1 MADMPYTLHWEP
13 RGVRRNYFGDVTVA
27 ERLESLQRICADPR
41 FDDLHYTITCYL
53 DVRAYEAGPDSTLNV
68 AALHIGPLM
77 TNPGIIIAAVA
88 VRPDILAHID
98 AFKATGFVRQ
108 PYEVFS
114 TLREAREW
122 IARTR
127 ANRALGRGGAAPT
140 DSGR

>member
-41 FDDLHYTITCYL
+41 FADLRYSITCYL
-53 DVRAYEAGPDSTLNV
+53 DVQAYEASPEATRDV
-68 AALHIGPLM
+68 AALHIGPLI

-88 VRPDILAHID
+88 VRPDILAHIE

-114 TLREAREW
+114 TLREARKW
-122 IARTR
+122 IAQTR
-127 ANRALGRGGAAPT
+127 ADLPLGRVKRRHALGK
-140 DSGR
+140 